1 MGRKRD
7 ILIAALSLLVLWE
20 LTALM
25 MNSMALPEPWVV
37 LKDIGVK
44 LADGSLLDDF
54 AISTL
59 RALSGI
65 FLALAA
71 AVPLGLAVGAEEP
84 LRRRISPFIYLLYP
98 IPHVVL
104 LPLII
109 ILFGIGNFSKIF
121 LIALIVFF
129 QILVTTRDAARA
141 INRNYYY
148 SMQTLGATRLQIY
161 WHVILP
167 ATVPKILTAMRIS
180 IGTAVAILFFV
191 ESFATTKGLGYI
203 IMDSWGRA
211 DYVALYTGI
220 SCMALLGFTLY
231 LILDQLEKR
240 ICRWTQSHTSSL

>member
-7 ILIAALSLLVLWE
+7 TLLAAVILLLLWE
-20 LTALM
+20 VSALLLDT
-25 MNSMALPEPWVV
+25 MALPQPWLVFYD
-37 LKDIGVK
+37 LIIK
-44 LADGSLLDDF
+44 LADGSLLDDL
-54 AISTL
+54 AISAV
-59 RALSGI
+59 RALLGI
-65 FLALAA
+65 LLALLT
-71 AVPLGLAVGAEEP
+71 AVPLGLAVGAEP
-84 LRRRISPFIYLLYP
+84 ALRKSLSPFIYLLYP

-129 QILVTTRDAARA
+129 QILVTTRDAAKN
-141 INRNYYY
+141 IHRNYFY

-161 WHVILP
+161 RHVILP
-167 ATVPKILTAMRIS
+167 AALPKILTAMRIS
-180 IGTAVAILFFV
+180 IGTSVAILFFV

-220 SCMALLGFTLY
+220 SCMAMLGFCLY
-231 LILDQLEKR
+231 LLLDMLER
-240 ICRWTQSHTSSL
+240 RLCRWSAAG

>member
-7 ILIAALSLLVLWE
+7 IIIAALILLGLWQVS
-20 LTALM
+20 ALLL
-25 MNSMALPEPWVV
+25 NSMALPEPWVV
-37 LKDIGVK
+37 CIDTFKKI
-44 LADGSLLDDF
+44 ADGSLLDDL
-54 AISTL
+54 AISCV
-59 RALSGI
+59 RALLGI
-65 FLALAA
+65 FLALAT
-71 AVPLGLAVGAEEP
+71 AVPLGLAIGTEES
-84 LRRRISPFIYLLYP
+84 LRKRLSPFIYLLYP

-129 QILVTTRDAARA
+129 QILVTTRDAAKN
-141 INRNYYY
+141 IHRNYF
-148 SMQTLGATRLQIY
+148 SAMQTLGASRLQMY
-161 WHVILP
+161 RHVILP
-167 ATVPKILTAMRIS
+167 ATLPKILTAMRIS

-191 ESFATTKGLGYI
+191 ESFATTTGLGYI

-231 LILDQLEKR
+231 LLLDRLERR
-240 ICRWTQSHTSSL
+240 ICAWTQTH

>member
-7 ILIAALSLLVLWE
+7 ILAAAAILLALWQISAM
-20 LTALM
+20 LLD
-25 MNSMALPEPWVV
+25 SMALPQPWMVAV
-37 LKDIGVK
+37 DTVAKI
-44 LADGSLLDDF
+44 ADGSILDDL

-59 RALSGI
+59 RALCGI

-71 AVPLGLAVGAEEP
+71 AVPLGLAVGAEEK
-84 LRRRISPFIYLLYP
+84 LGRRLSPFIYLLYP
-98 IPHVVL
+98 VPHVVL

-129 QILVTTRDAARA
+129 QILVTTRDAAKN
-141 INRNYYY
+141 IHRNYFY
-148 SMQTLGATRLQIY
+148 SLQTLGATRLQVY
-161 WHVILP
+161 RHVILP
-167 ATVPKILTAMRIS
+167 ACLPKILTAMRIS

-191 ESFATTKGLGYI
+191 ESFATTRGLGYI

-220 SCMALLGFTLY
+220 SCMAMLGFSLY
-231 LILDQLEKR
+231 ILLDRLERR
-240 ICRWTQSHTSSL
+240 ICSWTASH